1 MSKQWI
7 HRALA
12 VLCLAAAPA
21 LAGCNTV
28 SGFGED
34 VSSTA
39 DTTHDW
45 MFGDSAQAAE
55 SPSGMSSPEEQ
66 AMPSAGGN
74 VVYFRSGSATLGADA
89 REMLRST
96 ADAMSGRQGTRIEI
110 VGFADTAGPADLNDS
125 LSQRRAEVVAA
136 ELAAQGVPRD
146 MIDVT
151 WRGEDELAIPTADN
165 VSEAENRR
173 VTLDFST
180 G

>member
-34 VSSTA
+34 VSSAA

-55 SPSGMSSPEEQ
+55 RAGGMTPEEE

-74 VVYFRSGSATLGADA
+74 AVYFTSGSATLGADA
-89 REMLRST
+89 REMLRTT
-96 ADAMSGRQGTRIEI
+96 ADAMSGRQGTRIEV
-110 VGFADTAGPADLNDS
+110 VGFADTAGPADLNDR
-125 LSQRRAEVVAA
+125 LSQRRAEAVAA
-136 ELAAQGVPRD
+136 ELGAQGVSRE

-151 WRGEDELAIPTADN
+151 WRGEEELAIPTGDN